1 MATKIVTKN
10 SSTASAVPTASDL
23 VQGELAVNVAD
34 KRLFT
39 EDNAGAIVELGT
51 NPTTLNVNGTATMDG
66 LVVDATSG
74 YGSIE
79 IGGASGAFLDLKAP
93 SSDDYDLRLITTGTS
108 GELLFPTGDF
118 VFKRGAIQ
126 KLAVTSTGIDVTGTA
141 VVDGLTSSAA
151 ITSTSNSNSLGG
163 TTFTSAISGTTAS
176 MSGSITV
183 SGNSNTIGGTTFSSG
198 IDVTGNALVG
208 RTSSLSGQSGSV
220 SANTVLSVHGPLSS
234 HATNAGILEYYNDE
248 TLLRSYG
255 ANAGS
260 GKLVFKVGGGGGSAD
275 SEAMRIDSSGRV
287 GIGMVPQTVLDLQ
300 ATDNLALRFYNS
312 TSFKAGIQV
321 PTTAGDMIAGSAVND
336 LAIRSQTNMLFAT
349 GGNAERMRIDSSG
362 NLLVGTTATDTAAVG
377 FRYRSSL
384 DAISSVADGG
394 ISAYFGRR
402 TSDGDIVAF
411 RKDDAIV
418 GSIAVTG
425 TNDIAIYS
433 TTANHTGLRLG
444 EGYYLPT
451 NNTGGTADNAVDL
464 GLASIRYKDLY
475 LSGIANIGSWLRFGG
490 ASNYYVHSDNA
501 NYLRFGTAGAERAR
515 IDSAGRLLVGK
526 GSADD
531 SVVGLKVSSLGV
543 ITSTI
548 ASPSTNTYL
557 MYSGGYK
564 FYVNINGGIS
574 NFSANNVNLSDE
586 REKKNIELLESQ
598 WDSLKQWSLKKFHY
612 NADADSDNKKLGVI
626 AQEVEA
632 HNPEVIDEFN
642 VDDDTTRMAVKE
654 QQMMWMAI
662 KALQEAQTRI
672 ETLEARVTELENN

>member
-220 SANTVLSVHGPLSS
+220 SANTVVSAHGGLQS
-234 HATNAGILEYYNDE
+234 HATSAGILEHYNDE

-574 NFSANNVNLSDE
+574 NVSANNVNLSDE

-672 ETLEARVTELENN
+672 ETLETRIAALES